1 MYVTNK
7 IKMILIHLV
16 KILLDFLPSST
27 FLFLNFLKQ
36 HNIIFISLKKKNL
49 STFDSSTFFPEQI
62 QACLFPKRKIQL
74 IR

>member
-36 HNIIFISLKKKNL
+36 RNIIFISLKKK
-49 STFDSSTFFPEQI
+49 
-62 QACLFPKRKIQL
+62 L
-74 IR
+74 IYF